1 MNKIRFCACGG
12 EVAEKWLIWGIS
24 ERKWQIWIILA
35 IIYQAISSKNKPKY
49 AQISQNQWKL
59 AVERLFLWERIL
71 DWWGGWGK
79 KKRWILIIFTSA
91 LSISLIILY
100 QCSVGSTHRKCLVAE
115 LHATQNYPM
124 DSETWKLWFFKWIL
138 SALIMVNI
146 KLYNVLTVLF
156 LSEHTT
162 KASSLKSSSKAMQPS
177 LRSYSIGLQTS
188 LIV

>member
-1 MNKIRFCACGG
+1 MSKLSLNLTKIS
-12 EVAEKWLIWGIS
+12 KNQP
-24 ERKWQIWIILA
+24 KLA
-35 IIYQAISSKNKPKY
+35 I
-49 AQISQNQWKL
+49 
-59 AVERLFLWERIL
+59 ERFFLWGRIL

-79 KKRWILIIFTSA
+79 KKRWILIIFISA

-124 DSETWKLWFFKWIL
+124 DSETWKLWFFMWIL

-156 LSEHTT
+156 LSEHMT
-162 KASSLKSSSKAMQPS
+162 KASSLKSSSKAKQPS